1 MEVKDTIDYQIKLTG
16 HAMSKMYNQ
25 IAAQFGITQ
34 AMGLVLL
41 SISKEGTPST
51 SIATSLGMEPTSMS
65 RIMNSLEENNLIYRE
80 KDTKDKRIVRTFLT
94 SEGVKKRKISKKMV
108 DGFNDLVRQNIPQ
121 SKRSLFNEVMLDINK
136 SIEEY
141 KVQNNL

>member
-51 SIATSLGMEPTSMS
+51 SIATSLGMEATSMS

-80 KDTKDKRIVRTFLT
+80 KDKKDKRMVRTFLT
-94 SEGVKKRKISKKMV
+94 SEGVKKRKIAKKMV
-108 DGFNDLVRQNIPQ
+108 DGFNDLIRQNIPQ
-121 SKRSLFNEVMLDINK
+121 SKRSLFNEVMLDVNK
-136 SIEEY
+136 SIGEY

>member
-1 MEVKDTIDYQIKLTG
+1 
-16 HAMSKMYNQ
+16 MSKMYNQ

-51 SIATSLGMEPTSMS
+51 SIATSLGMEATSMS

-80 KDTKDKRIVRTFLT
+80 KDKKDKRMVRTFLT
-94 SEGVKKRKISKKMV
+94 SEGVKKRKIAKKMV
-108 DGFNDLVRQNIPQ
+108 DGFNDLIRQNIPQ
-121 SKRSLFNEVMLDINK
+121 SKRSLFNEVMLDVNK
-136 SIEEY
+136 SIGEY